1 VIGVK
6 NTFDEPVYGEFDVK
20 PGTWEARTVS
30 HARANALVLQ
40 SGGPTAVINQ
50 TLAGILTTARL
61 HPKSI
66 RTVYGAFHGL
76 HGLLYE
82 NLLDLSALPEHVLA
96 GLAHTP
102 GAALGSARLKPKHED
117 LDRLFEVFREHNIR
131 YVFYIGGND
140 SAEAAQLIRS
150 EANERK
156 HDLRI
161 LHVPKTIDNDLMET
175 DHSPGYGSV
184 ARVAAH
190 VLLGDD
196 LDNRSFYNGI
206 KINICMGRHAG
217 WIAASSALARRC
229 VENEDSENCGPHLIY
244 MPERKFSEE
253 QFLNDI
259 QNTYDRL
266 GRATVVVAEG
276 IADQLRGSRF
286 AGAKDE
292 FGNAQLSGSGKLGDF
307 LAQSVEK
314 HILVKNNLGKL
325 RVRSDTWGYLQRSLP
340 GMVSPV
346 DSEEAFMVGSAAVSE
361 MLAGATDK
369 TIVLKRISEAPYAC
383 STELVD
389 LEKVA
394 QRTKLVPSHMINSAG
409 NGVTNSF
416 FEYVLPLVGEL
427 PKAYSLGAVSKVDKK
442 LCEYIRV

>member
-1 VIGVK
+1 
-6 NTFDEPVYGEFDVK
+6 
-20 PGTWEARTVS
+20 VS
-30 HARANALVLQ
+30 HNSANALVLQ

-50 TLAGILTTARL
+50 TLAGILTSAKNHSKRI
-61 HPKSI
+61 K
-66 RTVYGAFHGL
+66 TVFGAFHGL

-82 NLLDLSALPEHVLA
+82 NLLDLSGVSSQVLN

-102 GAALGSARLKPKHED
+102 GAALGSARLKPKADD
-117 LDRLFEVFREHNIR
+117 LDRVFDVFREHNIR

-150 EANERK
+150 EANLRN
-156 HDLRI
+156 HDLHI

-217 WIAASSALARRC
+217 WIAAASALARRC
-229 VENEDSENCGPHLIY
+229 VENEEPETCGPHLIY
-244 MPERKFSEE
+244 LPERDFTEN
-253 QFLNDI
+253 QFLSDI

-276 IADQLRGSRF
+276 IADQLKNSRF
-286 AGAKDE
+286 AGEKDE
-292 FGNAQLSGSGKLGDF
+292 FGNAQLSGSGKLGDH
-307 LAQSVEK
+307 LAKLVEK
-314 HILVKNNLGKL
+314 NIQVRQHLGKL

-340 GMVSPV
+340 GIVSET
-346 DSEEAFMVGSAAVSE
+346 DSREAFEVGAAAVE
-361 MLAGATDK
+361 FMMNGETDK
-369 TIVLKRISEAPYAC
+369 TVIIRRISNSPY
-383 STELVD
+383 SSMPD
-389 LEKVA
+389 LADLSAVA
-394 QRTKLVPSHMINSAG
+394 QKTKLVPSHMLNASG
-409 NGVTNSF
+409 NGVTNAF
-416 FEYVLPLVGEL
+416 FDYVLPLAGEL
-427 PKAYSLGAVSKVDKK
+427 PKAYSLGILEKIDKR
-442 LCEYIRV
+442 LGDYIRPSAANSMSTSTQ